1 MSNPSV
7 VICDDSEEFR
17 AGLRALLDVGGIA
30 VVGEAGDGEAVL
42 AVVGRTQPDVVLM
55 DLAMPVVGGVEA
67 TRLVVRDH
75 PHVGVVVL
83 TMAEDDEAVFAA
95 MRAGA
100 RGYLLKG
107 ARRAEIVRAINA
119 VADGEGFF
127 GTAIAGRLIRYFQ
140 AVRPESHGA
149 AFPQLSAREV
159 EILALMASH
168 RPNPD
173 IASRLGIT
181 DKTVRNN
188 VSSILT
194 KLCVADRARAIIL
207 ARDAGLGTDP
217 ATTRPWTGA

>member
-1 MSNPSV
+1 MSTPSV
-7 VICDDSEEFR
+7 VICDDNEEFR
-17 AGLRALLDVGGIA
+17 AGLRALLEVNDVA
-30 VVGEAGDGEAVL
+30 VVGEAGDGQAVL

-55 DLAMPVVGGVEA
+55 DLAMPGVGGVEA
-67 TRLVVRDH
+67 TRLVVRDQ

-107 ARRAEIVRAINA
+107 SRRAEIVRAIRA

-127 GTAIAGRLIRYFQ
+127 GTAIAGRLIRYFE
-140 AVRPESHGA
+140 AARPAGHAA
-149 AFPQLSAREV
+149 AFPQLSAREA

-168 RPNPD
+168 LPNPK
-173 IASRLGIT
+173 IADRLGIT
-181 DKTVRNN
+181 EKTVRNN

-217 ATTRPWTGA
+217 PAAHPWTGP